1 MSEQKDLQ
9 IYSLSPQQQRFIQL
23 YMTGNYTIAKIAQL
37 IEVHPN
43 TASRWLKK
51 PEIKDALAEAQQEIH
66 QQVGYQIKSM
76 TVKATQRLSDLMD
89 SPIDGVALQAVKDV
103 LDRGGHKAK
112 NEIKVDKT
120 VITVEQ
126 KMKDLMKDIV
136 IDVDGYE
143 IIDEVNTDE

>member
-1 MSEQKDLQ
+1 
-9 IYSLSPQQQRFIQL
+9 
-23 YMTGNYTIAKIAQL
+23 MTGNYTIAKIASL
-37 IEVHPN
+37 IEIHPN

-120 VITVEQ
+120 IVTVEQ
-126 KMKDLMKDIV
+126 KMKDLMKDII

-143 IIDEVNTDE
+143 IIDEVTTDE

>member
-9 IYSLSPQQQRFIQL
+9 IYALNPQQQRFIQL
-23 YMTGNYTIAKIAQL
+23 YMTGNYTLNKIAQL

-43 TASRWLKK
+43 TASRWLKR
-51 PEIKDALAEAQQEIH
+51 PEIKDALAEAQREIH
-66 QQVGYQIKSM
+66 QQVGVQLKGM

-120 VITVEQ
+120 VTTIEQ
-126 KMKDLMKDIV
+126 KMSDLMKSVVLDVEGFEV
-136 IDVDGYE
+136 ID
-143 IIDEVNTDE
+143 DE